1 MEVGELRRLAIRLA
15 RELSALPDLWFVKCH
30 GCGGCVSYRHLKD
43 ATAAPLTHDGDACS
57 IAELEAEE
65 AKGEPVITLLA
76 SEWVEVQ
83 LDESFGAKR
92 MAWVRMGSF
101 EVAEKPA
108 TKLEGEY

>member
-1 MEVGELRRLAIRLA
+1 MTHAELRRLAIRLA
-15 RELSALPDLWFVKCH
+15 RELNALPGLWFVKCH
-30 GCGGCVSYRHLKD
+30 GCGGCVSYRFLKD
-43 ATAAPLTHDGDACS
+43 ATAAPLTHDGADCP

-101 EVAEKPA
+101 EVEKKPA
-108 TKLEGEY
+108 TKFEGEY